1 MFPNPAKN
9 SITIKNET
17 NDQIE
22 TFQLYDLTGRL
33 IKTVTF
39 SNYQNLY
46 TVDLSEI
53 NQSTYMVVIS
63 SKSFKVTK
71 MLIKK

>member
-1 MFPNPAKN
+1 
-9 SITIKNET
+9 
-17 NDQIE
+17 IE